1 MKDVTITENGPF
13 TQEVVNTFNHFKKKK
28 AYPNE
33 KLTKELIQI
42 FPMSDIKAVN
52 EGEGTIKHTIDQ
64 TTDVTGKK
72 FVQIKMIS
80 CKNTALMIVTFLKE
94 IFQLSC
100 RLFIT
105 GA

>member
-1 MKDVTITENGPF
+1 
-13 TQEVVNTFNHFKKKK
+13 
-28 AYPNE
+28 
-33 KLTKELIQI
+33 
-42 FPMSDIKAVN
+42 MSDIKAVN
-52 EGEGTIKHTIDQ
+52 EGEGSIKHTIDQ

-94 IFQLSC
+94 ILNKNNFNLKHIRENFPLSC